1 VTREE
6 AAEYSHSSGSPS
18 SHTYLPALDGLRA
31 VAVLLVLLFHA
42 GVSFFNNG
50 FVGVDVFFV
59 LSGFLIT
66 RLLLAEMER
75 TATINLRTFYARR
88 VRRLLP
94 ASLVV
99 VAATVAIS
107 LAIDPV
113 TRRLSLIGD
122 ARAASLYVANWHFIG
137 SSRDYFAANTDT
149 SPFLHF
155 WSLAIEE
162 QFYVVFPVVL
172 LLMWRLA
179 RRRRGL
185 LLAGLGT
192 LATAGLV
199 AQVVIARVDPAR
211 AYFGTETRTYQLLFG
226 AAIAVASM
234 MFDSR
239 RAGAPRGS
247 RQHDLVAALG
257 AVALLLLVPSWLD
270 LTPSN
275 RGLLATVAAMA
286 LVVSI
291 AHSGPWTTRLVGH
304 RLPASIGRLS
314 YGIYLWHWPL
324 VIMMRELWD
333 LPPAA
338 LAGLSLAASAG
349 LAAASH
355 HLLEQPVRRAPR
367 LDRRPVCVTATGLA
381 LSVAMAAGASA
392 ALDVPWRPLVHQTIV
407 SSSGVTVDT
416 SDDLQLDVASIDW
429 QALDPRLAETGT
441 GHSSCTQFS
450 ITPCILVEGSGPR
463 WLLIGDS
470 HSQTILP
477 AIVKYAPER
486 DIELLQSVEL
496 GCGWE
501 QGVRNLSVPGKKDGC
516 FLLRSDWPTWLVDAY
531 GIEVVVAYGVLR
543 PARDFGEGLS
553 YMFSD
558 ETRRALPYE
567 EGLRQ
572 ARTATVEAV
581 RAAGAAMIVIEPTP
595 FAPFNPLE
603 CLSATGD
610 VGECAWRDARPSDSI
625 DTAVRS
631 LAAPGSGVAS
641 VDLDDVVC
649 PRLPTC
655 LPFLDDE
662 FSYTDDNHV
671 RPEWWLAH
679 LDEVSRRLDLAADA
693 VGDPIAPGEG

>member
-1 VTREE
+1 MTQEA

-18 SHTYLPALDGLRA
+18 THTYLPALDGLRA

-42 GVSFFNNG
+42 GVGTFQNG

-75 TATINLRTFYARR
+75 TSTINLRSFYARR
-88 VRRLLP
+88 ARRLLP

-137 SSRDYFAANTDT
+137 SSRDYFAADTDS

-162 QFYVVFPVVL
+162 QFYVVFPVAL

-185 LLAGLGT
+185 LLVGLGMF
-192 LATAGLV
+192 AIAG
-199 AQVVIARVDPAR
+199 VVTQIMIAVDDPTR
-211 AYFGTETRTYQLLFG
+211 AYFGTEARMYQLIMG
-226 AAIAVASM
+226 GAIAVASTM
-234 MFDSR
+234 VDAR
-239 RAGAPRGS
+239 RAEVGRGS
-247 RQHDLVAALG
+247 WYHDLVATLG
-257 AVALLLLVPSWLD
+257 AAALLLLVPSWLD

-286 LVVSI
+286 LVVSV

-314 YGIYLWHWPL
+314 YGIYLWHWPV

-338 LAGLSLAASAG
+338 LAGLTLAASAG

-367 LDRRPVCVTATGLA
+367 LDRRPVLVTTVGLA
-381 LSVAMAAGASA
+381 LSAAMATSASA
-392 ALDVPWRPLVHQTIV
+392 ALDTPWRPLVHRTIV

-416 SDDLQLDVASIDW
+416 SDDLRLDVASIDW
-429 QALDPRLAETGT
+429 QALDPRLDETGT
-441 GHSSCTQFS
+441 GHSTCTQFS
-450 ITPCILVEGSGPR
+450 ITPCVLVEGSGPR

-477 AIVKYAPER
+477 AMVEYAQER

-501 QGVRNLSVPGKKDGC
+501 QGVRNLSVPGKNDGC

-531 GIEVVVAYGVLR
+531 DVEVVVAYGVLR
-543 PARDFGEGLS
+543 PASDFGEGLR

-558 ETRRALPYE
+558 RTRRALPYE
-567 EGLRQ
+567 EALRQ
-572 ARTATVEAV
+572 ARSATVAAV
-581 RAAGAAMIVIEPTP
+581 RAAGAALIVIEPTP

-655 LPFLDDE
+655 LPFLDGE
-662 FSYTDDNHV
+662 FSYSDDNHV
-671 RPEWWLAH
+671 RSQWWLAH
-679 LDEVSRRLDLAADA
+679 LDELGRRLDLAAAA